1 MELKCATLINNK
13 KHENYKHHIKATNLL
28 PLTAKFNKQKSFYP
42 LDWALFCPDYVT
54 GTETDN

>member
-1 MELKCATLINNK
+1 MYKVYMELKCATLINNK

-42 LDWALFCPDYVT
+42 LD
-54 GTETDN
+54 